1 MFLANGADIDG
12 AGAKYCAPTSHE
24 HKRIQTAVGHNMN
37 MNEFMIRNENIMN
50 YIDTN
55 IEKGSQGCIYTN

>member
-1 MFLANGADIDG
+1 MVRTLMGRAQSI
-12 AGAKYCAPTSHE
+12 APLRAMNINE
-24 HKRIQTAVGHNMN
+24 YKRRKGHNMN

>member
-1 MFLANGADIDG
+1 
-12 AGAKYCAPTSHE
+12 
-24 HKRIQTAVGHNMN
+24 MN

-55 IEKGSQGCIYTN
+55 IEKGAQGCIYTN